1 MTIEK
6 NEVENTISKYRK
18 LYTKFGYSPK
28 SLGWDKGRQDIRF
41 ESLLSFFDCRNK
53 SILDIGCGFGDLNR
67 ILQKLYGSEYSYV
80 GLDLV
85 DEFIKE
91 ARLRYHGG
99 NIEFILADYLGYNFT
114 ERYDIIIGSGIFNN
128 KFVCESNDAFIE
140 NVMSK
145 SKFLCNEGFAFDF
158 LSDKVEF
165 KYDHT
170 YHSSPE
176 KVLSIAYSLSR
187 NIVLRNDC
195 LPFEFSLCVYKDDS
209 YEKSD
214 AVFNRYKKVQ
224 GLNV

>member
-91 ARLRYHGG
+91 ARHR
-99 NIEFILADYLGYNFT
+99 ISCQA
-114 ERYDIIIGSGIFNN
+114 ERDRRRRRGP
-128 KFVCESNDAFIE
+128 
-140 NVMSK
+140 
-145 SKFLCNEGFAFDF
+145 
-158 LSDKVEF
+158 
-165 KYDHT
+165 H
-170 YHSSPE
+170 HRR
-176 KVLSIAYSLSR
+176 VLHR
-187 NIVLRNDC
+187 
-195 LPFEFSLCVYKDDS
+195 
-209 YEKSD
+209 
-214 AVFNRYKKVQ
+214 Q
-224 GLNV
+224 G